1 MCTRSPRM
9 SRICVGCGR
18 SFSFRGYNAHHS
30 RPDAPPQCKGRNH
43 ERIANVSVNARN
55 YRVSLQGG
63 VDDDLPEDDDED
75 EEEKPKPKKK
85 KADEAKPAAGGDQ
98 KECK

>member
-1 MCTRSPRM
+1 
-9 SRICVGCGR
+9 
-18 SFSFRGYNAHHS
+18 
-30 RPDAPPQCKGRNH
+30 
-43 ERIANVSVNARN
+43 
-55 YRVSLQGG
+55 

>member
-1 MCTRSPRM
+1 MIQLEDDFDFGTTIRDDVIPLALEYYLGV
-9 SRICVGCGR
+9 I
-18 SFSFRGYNAHHS
+18 
-30 RPDAPPQCKGRNH
+30 D
-43 ERIANVSVNARN
+43 
-55 YRVSLQGG
+55 QGDSDDD
-63 VDDDLPEDDDED
+63 DDDLPEDDDED

>member
-1 MCTRSPRM
+1 M

-43 ERIANVSVNARN
+43 ERIAKVSVNARN

-63 VDDDLPEDDDED
+63 VDDDLPEDSD
-75 EEEKPKPKKK
+75 
-85 KADEAKPAAGGDQ
+85 AGAAARAASPSPGPGPGPGPPGNMHVTVM
-98 KECK
+98 